1 MNLISNEEVKLVFLE
16 NEDYLVEEILL
27 DGEGLYLPDDADKIT
42 EIFKE
47 AYDADG
53 TLLVYKEELE
63 DIEHLIYLINKIN
76 DDSNIKSEL
85 VPDYSYDEGFEMEDD
100 ELPKIKVVEKCYLS
114 EKVEELAYTY
124 LICNSGRPNYYN
136 ISKLMRN
143 GIVVKPGE
151 TDSFGWLSGMIATK
165 KGYIIFG

>member
-1 MNLISNEEVKLVFLE
+1 MEVVLNEEVRLVFLE
-16 NEDYLVEEILL
+16 EGEIVESIIVDDE
-27 DGEGLYLPDDADKIT
+27 ELYLPDDADKMT
-42 EIFKE
+42 EVFE
-47 AYDADG
+47 EVFNTDG
-53 TLLVYKEELE
+53 TLLVHREELE
-63 DIEHLIYLINKIN
+63 DVEHLMYLINKIN
-76 DDSNIKSEL
+76 NDSNIKTEL

-124 LICNSGRPNYYN
+124 LICNSGRPNYDN